1 VRVKASE
8 CLQIREGI
16 TQTGHSLNNINL
28 DSFQMSI
35 RPQKKI
41 YRSLIVILLVGLLVL
56 GIGFI
61 FFTNFFLQSIKS
73 SPQQTPEQ
81 ARLNKDLLLLGITMV
96 AGLPAIGIGTYLMWL
111 GNQKRITSPK
121 MKGPL
126 LMVSGGL
133 IIVCSLVLPLV
144 VWWMSQT
151 L

>member
-1 VRVKASE
+1 
-8 CLQIREGI
+8 
-16 TQTGHSLNNINL
+16 
-28 DSFQMSI
+28 MSI
-35 RPQKKI
+35 PSQKR
-41 YRSLIVILLVGLLVL
+41 YRSLIVILSVGLLVL

-61 FFTNFFLQSIKS
+61 FFTHSFLQSIKP
-73 SPQQTPEQ
+73 SPQQAPDQ

-96 AGLPAIGIGTYLMWL
+96 AGLPAIGIGTYLAYL
-111 GNQKRITSPK
+111 GNQIRITSPR